1 MLRPGVGG
9 IVKKRIALISVL
21 AVLLMSTG
29 MGALS
34 GEAATRHQDRQTAVY
49 QGYTVSWSTSD
60 PSDVRIERTPG
71 RAERLP
77 RGASS
82 KSVDRAKSRVLALS
96 STSTAAG
103 DSCTAVPDNF
113 GAANFTA
120 ACAAHDLCY
129 DSAVSR
135 AECDLLLFSALRTA
149 CYGAYRYQPGVLL
162 TCYTV
167 AAIYYVGVRLFGAA
181 FYTGSGSSA

>member
-1 MLRPGVGG
+1 M
-9 IVKKRIALISVL
+9 KRIALVSVL
-21 AVLLMSTG
+21 ALLLMSTG
-29 MGALS
+29 MGALP
-34 GEAATRHQDRQTAVY
+34 GQAATRQEDRQTAVY
-49 QGYTVSWSTSD
+49 QGYTVSWRTSD

-82 KSVDRAKSRVLALS
+82 RSVDRAKSRVLALS

-113 GAANFTA
+113 GAANFTD

-129 DSAVSR
+129 DSAVNR
-135 AECDLLLFSALRTA
+135 AECDLLLFRALRAA
-149 CYGAYRYQPGVLL
+149 CYSAYRYQPGLLL

-167 AAIYYVGVRLFGAA
+167 AAIYYVGVRLFGAS
-181 FYTGSGSSA
+181 FYTGTGSAA

>member
-1 MLRPGVGG
+1 M
-9 IVKKRIALISVL
+9 VKKRIALVSVL
-21 AVLLMSTG
+21 ALLLLGTG
-29 MGALS
+29 LGTLP
-34 GEAATRHQDRQTAVY
+34 GEAATRDDRQTAVY

-71 RAERLP
+71 RTERLP

-96 STSTAAG
+96 TTSTAAS

-113 GAANFTA
+113 GAANFTN

-129 DSAVSR
+129 ASAVDR
-135 AECDLLLFSALRTA
+135 ARCDLLLFYGLRAA
-149 CYGAYRYQPGVLL
+149 CYSAYRYQPGLL
-162 TCYTV
+162 LSCYTV

-181 FYTGSGSSA
+181 FYTGTGSTA